1 MRSPHH
7 GPPSEVRPHRS
18 VVPRAVCYSLG
29 VRARLAFVS
38 FCALL
43 LVIGA
48 ACGLDVV
55 GSLDAGVA
63 AQPDATDAARTIAI
77 DGDLPDDAA
86 VEAASLPQVP
96 IGPETETPI
105 ADAGAP
111 DAVGDCGSPIIA
123 DNFNTAA
130 LASRWLTYGTAKQS
144 DDGFG
149 NGYVQMIPT
158 GQGGKVAG
166 LFTLPGFTATSF
178 NASFRYF
185 ARQPGGFGSVGDGI
199 TFFWVTSGAVSQATL
214 ADAIGGGGLGISRTL
229 GGYAFALDAY
239 RNSGINDP
247 SAPSFSL
254 LRVEPAKGAPSS
266 YDWHVQNDGPYSGV
280 YDTWRTITVTFNNG
294 KLSASISGTK
304 LFQNVSIPMAN
315 ITALG
320 FTAATG
326 GTDALGFYIDTVNI
340 ELTDA
345 VCQ

>member
-1 MRSPHH
+1 MV
-7 GPPSEVRPHRS
+7 G
-18 VVPRAVCYSLG
+18 RAVCYSPG
-29 VRARLAFVS
+29 VRVRLAFVS
-38 FCALL
+38 FCSLL
-43 LVIGA
+43 LLIGA

-55 GSLDAGVA
+55 GSRDAVA
-63 AQPDATDAARTIAI
+63 PASDASDATAAHTIDL
-77 DGDLPDDAA
+77 DGEVPDDAA
-86 VEAASLPQVP
+86 LEAASLPQVP

-105 ADAGAP
+105 ADAGA

-166 LFTLPGFTATSF
+166 LFTLPGFAATSF
-178 NASFRYF
+178 NASFRYY
-185 ARQPGGFGSVGDGI
+185 AQQPGGFGSIGDGI
-199 TFFWVTSGAVSQATL
+199 TFFWITSGAVSQATL
-214 ADAIGGGGLGISRTL
+214 ADAIGGGGLGLSRTL

-247 SAPSFSL
+247 STPSFSL
-254 LRVEPAKGAPSS
+254 LRVEPAKGPPSA

-280 YDTWRTITVTFNNG
+280 YDTWRTVTITFNNG

-304 LFQNVSIPMAN
+304 LFQNVTIPMAN
-315 ITALG
+315 IVALG

-326 GTDALGFYIDTVNI
+326 GTDAIGFYVDTVNI
-340 ELTDA
+340 ELTDP